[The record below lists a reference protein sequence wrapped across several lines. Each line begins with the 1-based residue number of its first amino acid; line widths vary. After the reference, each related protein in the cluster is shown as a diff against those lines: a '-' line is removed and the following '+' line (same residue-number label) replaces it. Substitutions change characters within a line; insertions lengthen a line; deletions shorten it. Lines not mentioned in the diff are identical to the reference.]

1 MKTLTKSLAV
11 IFAGASLAFLGACA
25 GNKCGEGTNCA
36 SIGKSCA
43 TDKACYGKRG
53 KSCKPEATCPISG
66 QTAVKG
72 KGGCCGSCG
81 ADAVKPAK
89 AEVDHK
95 ISTAD
100 LAALIAS
107 KPEKLYI
114 LDALV
119 WNDKSV
125 KIPGAHNVNSQT
137 SDEKI
142 HALIKDKNAHII
154 TYCAN
159 ERCGASPELLKRLKK
174 LGYTNVREYPAG
186 IQGWTKAG
194 MATEKADPALCH

>member
-11 IFAGASLAFLGACA
+11 VFAGASLAFLGACA
-25 GNKCGEGTNCA
+25 GNKCGESTNCA
-36 SIGKSCA
+36 SIGKSCT
-43 TDKACYGKRG
+43 TDKACCGKRD
-53 KSCKPEATCPISG
+53 KACNPEAKCPVSG
-66 QTAVKG
+66 QAAIKG
-72 KGGCCGSCG
+72 KGCCGSCG
-81 ADAVKPAK
+81 TDAAKPAK

-159 ERCGASPELLKRLKK
+159 ERCSASPELLKRLKK
-174 LGYTNVREYPAG
+174 LGYTNVHEYPAG

-194 MATEKADPALCH
+194 MATEKAL